1 MTKDERNA
9 ADGCFSTACYG
20 YMTIADN
27 LSSIQERIGTAALRA
42 ARNPAEIR
50 LVAVS
55 KTVSAENIQQA
66 IAAGVTMLG
75 ENYVQE
81 ARNKIARIGKQVEW
95 HFIGH
100 LQSNKARYAVDLFSM
115 IHSVDRLSLA
125 EELDQAA
132 NKHGKI
138 VPILIQVN
146 ISGEE
151 SKSGINPQETLQ
163 LLKRIAGLQH
173 LSIQGLMTMPPWFED
188 PEDARPYFIA
198 LRKLRD
204 KLSREK
210 MPGIALQ
217 ELSMGMSG
225 DFEVAIEEGATL
237 VRIGTAIFGPRSS

>member
-1 MTKDERNA
+1 
-9 ADGCFSTACYG
+9 
-20 YMTIADN
+20 MTIADN

-66 IAAGVTMLG
+66 IAAGVTILG

-81 ARNKIARIGKQVEW
+81 ARNKIARVGKQVEW

-132 NKHGKI
+132 NKNGKI

-151 SKSGINPQETLQ
+151 SKSGIDPQETLQ

>member
-1 MTKDERNA
+1 
-9 ADGCFSTACYG
+9 
-20 YMTIADN
+20 MTIADN
-27 LSSIQERIGTAALRA
+27 LASIQERISKAALRA
-42 ARNPAEIR
+42 GRNPAEIR

-66 IAAGVTMLG
+66 IAAGVTILG

-81 ARNKIARIGKQVEW
+81 ARNKIARVGSQVAW

-100 LQSNKARYAVDLFSM
+100 LQSNKARNAVDLFSM

-125 EELDQAA
+125 EALDKEA
-132 NKHGKI
+132 NKQGKI
-138 VPILIQVN
+138 LPVLIQVN

-151 SKSGINPQETLQ
+151 SKSGIDPQGTLQ
-163 LLKRIAGLQH
+163 LFQRIAGLKH

-188 PEDARPYFIA
+188 PEDARPYFIT
-198 LRKLRD
+198 LRKLRE

-210 MPGIALQ
+210 IPKVALR

-237 VRIGTAIFGPRSS
+237 VRIGTALSGPRNS

>member
-115 IHSVDRLSLA
+115 IQSVDRLSLA

-210 MPGIALQ
+210 LPGIALQ